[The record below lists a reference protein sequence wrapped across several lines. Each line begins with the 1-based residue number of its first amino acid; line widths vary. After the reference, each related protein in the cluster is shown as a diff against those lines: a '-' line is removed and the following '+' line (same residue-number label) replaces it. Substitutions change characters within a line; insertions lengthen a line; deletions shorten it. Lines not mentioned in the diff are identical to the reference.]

1 MATGSIVPHG
11 QRQPGYENG
20 SCGIFAYGPSQVLGN
35 TVYSNGVG
43 IVADGIDF
51 DWRSPTY
58 GEDVENNLV
67 YANTA
72 EGVVVTEGIG
82 TQLVNNTVYQIVGD
96 AVQVNGSSQN
106 ITILNNILWTQAGY
120 DLNVASDS
128 QQGFS
133 SNYNDL
139 YATGLGAVGSWQ
151 GISCAALSSWQDATL
166 QDLDSISADPLFVTP
181 VQTGVPVG
189 YINSVQDG
197 RQDDFHEQSE
207 YGTFTGGSFTRW
219 SAPTVFPPI

>member
-1 MATGSIVPHG
+1 M
-11 QRQPGYENG
+11 
-20 SCGIFAYGPSQVLGN
+20 LGN

-51 DWRSPTY
+51 DWRSRIY

-120 DLNVASDS
+120 DLTWPATASKAS
-128 QQGFS
+128 P
-133 SNYNDL
+133 
-139 YATGLGAVGSWQ
+139 ATTMTFMPRP
-151 GISCAALSSWQDATL
+151 AARWHS
-166 QDLDSISADPLFVTP
+166 
-181 VQTGVPVG
+181 GVRMRSP
-189 YINSVQDG
+189 SMP
-197 RQDDFHEQSE
+197 R
-207 YGTFTGGSFTRW
+207 
-219 SAPTVFPPI
+219 PPIR